1 MTGGRGRDSSA
12 STATPFPE
20 ELLSGYLDGAL
31 TQQEEQQVRLHLERS
46 PEARAMLEELAA
58 LRPGGAQHSV
68 RAGRGSP
75 VERGAA
81 HARLRDRDAAGYRA
95 ARARAV
101 SVSPFVLVWQ
111 ASHAPFGTEMKR
123 GMIWWG
129 AGLWLSGLGGALLVF
144 LSVLGDRLS
153 DRRHDRYR
161 RVLK

>member
-1 MTGGRGRDSSA
+1 MTGGLGRDSSA

-58 LRPGGAQHSV
+58 LRQ
-68 RAGRGSP
+68 
-75 VERGAA
+75 
-81 HARLRDRDAAGYRA
+81 A
-95 ARARAV
+95 ARSTPFAPIEDRQWSEAPRTRA
-101 SVSPFVLVWQ
+101 SAIAMRLGIVLLALCGLGLVIGVVWQ

-123 GMIWWG
+123 GMIWWA
-129 AGLWLSGLGGALLVF
+129 AGLWVSGLGGALLVF

>member
-1 MTGGRGRDSSA
+1 MFG
-12 STATPFPE
+12 
-20 ELLSGYLDGAL
+20 
-31 TQQEEQQVRLHLERS
+31 V
-46 PEARAMLEELAA
+46 
-58 LRPGGAQHSV
+58 
-68 RAGRGSP
+68 
-75 VERGAA
+75 
-81 HARLRDRDAAGYRA
+81 
-95 ARARAV
+95 
-101 SVSPFVLVWQ
+101 VWQ

>member
-1 MTGGRGRDSSA
+1 MVSERDSGA

-58 LRPGGAQHSV
+58 LRQAARSTPFA
-68 RAGRGSP
+68 P
-75 VERGAA
+75 VEDRQWSEQPRTRASA
-81 HARLRDRDAAGYRA
+81 VALRLGIVLLALCGLGL
-95 ARARAV
+95 AV
-101 SVSPFVLVWQ
+101 VAVWQ

-129 AGLWLSGLGGALLVF
+129 AALWVSGLGGALLVF